1 MQYIIYT
8 DGSSTGKQGKAGS
21 AAVIFN
27 GNKGILFAEPLP
39 YICGNNAAELYAI
52 YLAVRYLPK
61 RASAKIHTDS
71 NNAIMWLTGNWNR
84 NNPLIKTIAEDIDCI
99 WKDKD
104 LNLSFVWIRGH
115 SGIRWNVE
123 CDKAAKEA
131 KETNQ
136 AFRREVVYE

>member
-1 MQYIIYT
+1 MTYLAYC

-21 AAVIFN
+21 AAVIFK
-27 GNKGILFAEPLP
+27 GNRGILIAAPVPFV
-39 YICGNNAAELYAI
+39 CGNNVAELFAV
-52 YLAVRYLPK
+52 YLIVDHLPK

-71 NNAIMWLTGNWNR
+71 NNCIMWLTGNWAR
-84 NNPLIKTIAEDIDCI
+84 NNPQVKAVADDIDRI
-99 WKDKD
+99 WAEKD

-123 CDKAAKEA
+123 CDKAAKIA